1 MPRIIKCLISQV
13 LSKHDEMRRMYY
25 KDGIK
30 YKTYKP
36 FYNKEGCFYLA
47 IKLHECYDFLCLL
60 TICNHFCTELYLTK
74 YNNINEYTFY
84 TYLRSED

>member
-25 KDGIK
+25 NDGIK

-36 FYNKEGCFYLA
+36 SYNEEGCF
-47 IKLHECYDFLCLL
+47 
-60 TICNHFCTELYLTK
+60 
-74 YNNINEYTFY
+74 
-84 TYLRSED
+84 